1 MPGIKKMNYK
11 NLTEKIFEV
20 LLKSQLNMRGIQQ
33 RVNHREKGIEFFI
46 GYLRNDEQ
54 KLFEEFLSV
63 LYLIFHLLWGY
74 NPNQHN

>member
-1 MPGIKKMNYK
+1 MNYK

-20 LLKSQLNMRGIQQ
+20 LLKSQLNIRGSQQ

-46 GYLRNDEQ
+46 AYLKNDEQ

-63 LYLIFHLLWGY
+63 LYLIFHLLWGF
-74 NPNQHN
+74 NPYQFN